1 MPVPQSEFSCGAG
14 ILPARKSLVEKG
26 TTSRLNRIR
35 SNWEFRECESFGR
48 LSRRA
53 TILNLKSQEVW
64 VKEVIKSLSEF
75 RNRPLALA
83 KRSEGKPAPT
93 GATPT
98 KRIAPKLLSLLW
110 LCAIASVAFL
120 WNLGNIGLVDET
132 EPLFAEAA
140 RQMTVTG
147 DWITPYF
154 NGETRFDKPPLI
166 YWLMAVAYRTLGVN
180 EWAVRLPSALC
191 AIGLTCL
198 GFYTLS
204 KSKEEGR
211 RKKEEGRRKKEE
223 GHDTDSDTDTRMN
236 VTVFP
241 PSFSHSPTPP
251 LSPSPSIPIFLSTPW
266 IGAALIALNPQTI
279 AWGRTGVSDMLLVSC
294 MCSALLAFFL
304 GYTLEEQREKTEF
317 STVSAS
323 RFPNKW
329 YLTFYVLIALAILA
343 KGPVGI
349 VIPALIVG
357 CFGLYLGNFRQL
369 WREMR
374 PVSGILIILAIA
386 LPWYIL
392 VILANGQTYI
402 DSFFGYH
409 NFQRFTGVVNK
420 HSAPWYFYFF
430 VVLVGFAPW
439 SIYLPVAIARTRF
452 WQRSY
457 WRRQPRSAQLSLFA
471 LFWFGCIFGFFTIA
485 VTKLPSYVL
494 PLIPAAAILVT
505 LLWSDIIAGN
515 EPKNRREKLEKPPD
529 FLPRGLLVTYIFNV
543 VFLLIVAGATFYSYN
558 WLGDDP
564 AMPNFPQAIQQSGL
578 LIVGGAIWIT
588 TAVAIA
594 LLLWKRQQ
602 RWILVANLIGLVAF
616 IIFGLTP
623 AYKVVDINRQLPLR
637 QLAQVAVQQKL
648 PGEEF
653 IMVGFW
659 KPSLVFYTQGPVTY
673 YRAVQKAID
682 YINESKN
689 PTSPSILLLGYP
701 EKFVQLG
708 LQPNQYQ
715 LLDSRG
721 AYQLARVPRTAF
733 R

>member
-1 MPVPQSEFSCGAG
+1 M
-14 ILPARKSLVEKG
+14 
-26 TTSRLNRIR
+26 
-35 SNWEFRECESFGR
+35 
-48 LSRRA
+48 RA
-53 TILNLKSQEVW
+53 KILNLKSQEVW

-75 RNRPLALA
+75 RNRP
-83 KRSEGKPAPT
+83 
-93 GATPT
+93 
-98 KRIAPKLLSLLW
+98 IAPKLLSLLW
-110 LCAIASVAFL
+110 LCAIAWVGFL

-198 GFYTLS
+198 GFYTLQQFTH
-204 KSKEEGR
+204 SKEEGR
-211 RKKEEGRRKKEE
+211 RKEEEARKNEE
-223 GHDTDSDTDTRMN
+223 GHDTDRDTDTRMN
-236 VTVFP
+236 VTMFP
-241 PSFSHSPTPP
+241 PP
-251 LSPSPSIPIFLSTPW
+251 LPLFLSTPW

-279 AWGRTGVSDMLLVSC
+279 AWGRTGVSDMLLVGC

-304 GYTLEEQREKTEF
+304 GYTLEEQREKAEI
-317 STVSAS
+317 SPVSAS
-323 RFPNKW
+323 LFPNKW

-349 VIPALIVG
+349 VVPALIVG
-357 CFGLYLGNFRQL
+357 SFGLYLGNFRQL

-409 NFQRFTGVVNK
+409 NFQRFTAVVNK
-420 HSAPWYFYFF
+420 HSAPRYFYFF

-471 LFWFGCIFGFFTIA
+471 LFWFACIFGFFTIA

-515 EPKNRREKLEKPPD
+515 EPQNRRIKLEKKPNS
-529 FLPRGLLVTYIFNV
+529 LPRGLLVTYIFNV
-543 VFLLIVAGATFYSYN
+543 VFLLMIAGATFYCYN

-578 LIVGGAIWIT
+578 LIVGGTIWIT

-602 RWILVANLIGLVAF
+602 RWILVANFIGLVAF

-659 KPSLVFYTQGPVTY
+659 KPSLVFYTQGSVTY
-673 YRAVQKAID
+673 YRVVTKAID
-682 YINESKN
+682 YIKESKN

-701 EKFVQLG
+701 EKFVELG

-721 AYQLARVPRTAF
+721 AYQLARVPRQAF

>member
-1 MPVPQSEFSCGAG
+1 M
-14 ILPARKSLVEKG
+14 
-26 TTSRLNRIR
+26 
-35 SNWEFRECESFGR
+35 
-48 LSRRA
+48 
-53 TILNLKSQEVW
+53 
-64 VKEVIKSLSEF
+64 KEVIKNLSEF
-75 RNRPLALA
+75 RNRPLAKAL
-83 KRSEGKPAPT
+83 RSEGKPS
-93 GATPT
+93 

-110 LCAIASVAFL
+110 LCAIAWVGFL

-140 RQMTVTG
+140 RQMTLTG

-204 KSKEEGR
+204 KEKASSATSNVRDVTDVTDVRKEEEGR
-211 RKKEEGRRKKEE
+211 GDEEEGKF
-223 GHDTDSDTDTRMN
+223 
-236 VTVFP
+236 FP
-241 PSFSHSPTPP
+241 TQNSKLKTPRLP
-251 LSPSPSIPIFLSTPW
+251 LFLSTPW

-279 AWGRTGVSDMLLVSC
+279 AWGRTGVSDMLLVAC

-304 GYTLEEQREKTEF
+304 GYTLEEQREQAEF

-349 VIPALIVG
+349 VVPALIVG
-357 CFGLYLGNFRQL
+357 SFGLYLGNFRQL

-386 LPWYIL
+386 LPWYIF

-439 SIYLPVAIARTRF
+439 SIYLPLAIARTRF

-515 EPKNRREKLEKPPD
+515 EPENRRAKLEKKPNS
-529 FLPRGLLVTYIFNV
+529 LPRGLLVTYIFNV
-543 VFLLIVAGATFYSYN
+543 IFLLIVAGATFYSYN

-648 PGEEF
+648 PGEELM
-653 IMVGFW
+653 MVGFW

-673 YRAVQKAID
+673 YRAVRKAID
-682 YINESKN
+682 YIKESKN
-689 PTSPSILLLGYP
+689 PTSPSILVLGYP
-701 EKFVQLG
+701 DKFEQLG

-715 LLDSRG
+715 LVDSRG

>member
-1 MPVPQSEFSCGAG
+1 
-14 ILPARKSLVEKG
+14 
-26 TTSRLNRIR
+26 
-35 SNWEFRECESFGR
+35 
-48 LSRRA
+48 
-53 TILNLKSQEVW
+53 
-64 VKEVIKSLSEF
+64 VKEVIKNLSEF

-83 KRSEGKPAPT
+83 KRSEGKPS
-93 GATPT
+93 

-110 LCAIASVAFL
+110 LCAIAWVGFL

-140 RQMTVTG
+140 RQMTLTG

-204 KSKEEGR
+204 KEEGR
-211 RKKEEGRRKKEE
+211 RKEEEGRGDEEE
-223 GHDTDSDTDTRMN
+223 GKF
-236 VTVFP
+236 FP
-241 PSFSHSPTPP
+241 TQNSKLKTPRLP
-251 LSPSPSIPIFLSTPW
+251 LFLSTPW

-279 AWGRTGVSDMLLVSC
+279 AWGRTGVSDMLLVGC

-304 GYTLEEQREKTEF
+304 GYTLEEQREQAEF

-349 VIPALIVG
+349 VVPALIVG

-386 LPWYIL
+386 LPWYIF

-505 LLWSDIIAGN
+505 LLWSDIIAGK
-515 EPKNRREKLEKPPD
+515 EPENRRAKLEKKPNS
-529 FLPRGLLVTYIFNV
+529 LPRGLLVTYIFNV
-543 VFLLIVAGATFYSYN
+543 IFLLIVAGATFYSYN

-564 AMPNFPQAIQQSGL
+564 AMPNFPQAIQESGL

-648 PGEEF
+648 PGEELM
-653 IMVGFW
+653 MVGFW
-659 KPSLVFYTQGPVTY
+659 KPSLVFYTQGQVTY

-682 YINESKN
+682 YIKESKN
-689 PTSPSILLLGYP
+689 PTSPSILVLGYP
-701 EKFVQLG
+701 EKFEQLG

-715 LLDSRG
+715 LVDSRG
-721 AYQLARVPRTAF
+721 AYQLARVPRQAF

>member
-1 MPVPQSEFSCGAG
+1 MRV
-14 ILPARKSLVEKG
+14 K
-26 TTSRLNRIR
+26 
-35 SNWEFRECESFGR
+35 
-48 LSRRA
+48 
-53 TILNLKSQEVW
+53 ILNLKSQEVW
-64 VKEVIKSLSEF
+64 VKELIKNLSEYY
-75 RNRPLALA
+75 RHRPLA
-83 KRSEGKPAPT
+83 KPS
-93 GATPT
+93 
-98 KRIAPKLLSLLW
+98 KRIAPLLLSILW
-110 LCAIASVAFL
+110 LCAIAWVAFL

-191 AIGLTCL
+191 AIALTCL

-204 KSKEEGR
+204 RSKKQGSSA
-211 RKKEEGRRKKEE
+211 
-223 GHDTDSDTDTRMN
+223 TDSVADVTDLTDTREQSERL
-236 VTVFP
+236 FSPSP
-241 PSFSHSPTPP
+241 PLP
-251 LSPSPSIPIFLSTPW
+251 LSPSPHLPLFLSTPW

-279 AWGRTGVSDMLLVSC
+279 AWARTGVSDMLLVAC

-304 GYTLEEQREKTEF
+304 GYTLEEQRQKAEL
-317 STVSAS
+317 STISAG

-329 YLTFYVLIALAILA
+329 YLTCYVLIALAILA

-349 VIPALIVG
+349 VLPALIIG
-357 CFGLYLGNFRQL
+357 SFGLYLGNFRQL

-374 PVSGILIILAIA
+374 PLSGILIIMAIA

-392 VILANGQTYI
+392 VILANGETYI

-409 NFQRFTGVVNK
+409 NFQRFTEVVNK

-439 SIYLPVAIARTRF
+439 SIYLPLAIARTRF
-452 WQRSY
+452 WQRTY

-515 EPKNRREKLEKPPD
+515 EPTNRRAKLEKKSNS
-529 FLPRGLLVTYIFNV
+529 LPRGLLVTYIFNV
-543 VFLLIVAGATFYSYN
+543 VFLLIVAGATFYCYN

-578 LIVGGAIWIT
+578 LMIGGTIWIT
-588 TAVAIA
+588 AAAAIG
-594 LLLWKRQQ
+594 LLFWKRQQ
-602 RWILVANLIGLVAF
+602 RWILVANFIGLVAF

-623 AYKVVDINRQLPLR
+623 AYNLVDLNRQLPLR
-637 QLAQVAVQQKL
+637 ELAKVVVQQKQ
-648 PGEEF
+648 PGEELMM
-653 IMVGFW
+653 IGFW
-659 KPSLVFYTQGPVTY
+659 KPSLVFYTQDSVTY
-673 YRAVQKAID
+673 YRLVRGARD
-682 YINESKN
+682 YMKESKN
-689 PTSPSILLLGYP
+689 NTSPSILVLGYP
-701 EKFVQLG
+701 HKFVEFG

-721 AYQLARVPRTAF
+721 AYQLARVPKNAF
-733 R
+733 LN

>member
-1 MPVPQSEFSCGAG
+1 M
-14 ILPARKSLVEKG
+14 
-26 TTSRLNRIR
+26 
-35 SNWEFRECESFGR
+35 
-48 LSRRA
+48 
-53 TILNLKSQEVW
+53 
-64 VKEVIKSLSEF
+64 KEVIKSLSEF
-75 RNRPLALA
+75 RNRPFA
-83 KRSEGKPAPT
+83 KPSK
-93 GATPT
+93 
-98 KRIAPKLLSLLW
+98 KIAPKLLSLLW

-140 RQMTVTG
+140 RQMTLTG

-204 KSKEEGR
+204 KEEGSSATDSVTDLTDV
-211 RKKEEGRRKKEE
+211 RKKEEVRWKPEEETENNNSKLKTRRL
-223 GHDTDSDTDTRMN
+223 
-236 VTVFP
+236 
-241 PSFSHSPTPP
+241 P
-251 LSPSPSIPIFLSTPW
+251 LFLSTPW

-279 AWGRTGVSDMLLVSC
+279 AWGRTGVSDMLLVGC

-304 GYTLEEQREKTEF
+304 GYTLEEQREQAEF

-349 VIPALIVG
+349 VVPALIVG

-386 LPWYIL
+386 LPWYIF

-515 EPKNRREKLEKPPD
+515 EPENRRAKLEKKPNS
-529 FLPRGLLVTYIFNV
+529 LPRGLLVTYIFNV
-543 VFLLIVAGATFYSYN
+543 VFLLIIAAATFYCYN

-602 RWILVANLIGLVAF
+602 RWILVANFIGLVAF

-648 PGEEF
+648 PGEELL
-653 IMVGFW
+653 MVGFW

-682 YINESKN
+682 YVKESKN
-689 PTSPSILLLGYP
+689 PTSPSILVLGYP

-708 LQPNQYQ
+708 LQPNEYQ
-715 LLDSRG
+715 LVDSRG
-721 AYQLARVPRTAF
+721 AYQLARVPRNAF

>member
-1 MPVPQSEFSCGAG
+1 MPVPQRVNFLVVG
-14 ILPARKSLVEKG
+14 IVPAHESLVENG
-26 TTSRLNRIR
+26 ATSLFNRIR
-35 SNWEFRECESFGR
+35 SSWEFRECESFGR
-48 LSRRA
+48 LSMRA
-53 TILNLKSQEVW
+53 KILNLKSQEVW
-64 VKEVIKSLSEF
+64 VKEVIKNLSEF
-75 RNRPLALA
+75 RKRP
-83 KRSEGKPAPT
+83 
-93 GATPT
+93 
-98 KRIAPKLLSLLW
+98 IAPKLLSLLW
-110 LCAIASVAFL
+110 LCAIAWVGFL

-147 DWITPYF
+147 DIITPYF

-204 KSKEEGR
+204 KEEGR
-211 RKKEEGRRKKEE
+211 RKKEEGRQNEE
-223 GHDTDSDTDTRMN
+223 EAKS
-236 VTVFP
+236 P
-241 PSFSHSPTPP
+241 PSDTPP
-251 LSPSPSIPIFLSTPW
+251 LGNSLNLPIFFSTPW

-279 AWGRTGVSDMLLVSC
+279 AWGRTGVSDMLLVAC

-304 GYTLEEQREKTEF
+304 GYTLEEQREKAEF

-349 VIPALIVG
+349 VVPALIVG

-471 LFWFGCIFGFFTIA
+471 LFWFGCIFCFFTIA

-515 EPKNRREKLEKPPD
+515 EPENRRIKLEKKPNS
-529 FLPRGLLVTYIFNV
+529 LPRGLLATYIFNV
-543 VFLLIVAGATFYSYN
+543 VFLLIIAGATFYCYN

-578 LIVGGAIWIT
+578 LIVGGTIWIT

-594 LLLWKRQQ
+594 LLLWQRQQ

-659 KPSLVFYTQGPVTY
+659 KPSLVFYTQEPVTY
-673 YRAVQKAID
+673 YRAVTKAID
-682 YINESKN
+682 YIKQSKN

-715 LLDSRG
+715 LLESRG
-721 AYQLARVPRTAF
+721 AYQLARVPRQAF
-733 R
+733 Q

>member
-1 MPVPQSEFSCGAG
+1 M
-14 ILPARKSLVEKG
+14 
-26 TTSRLNRIR
+26 
-35 SNWEFRECESFGR
+35 
-48 LSRRA
+48 
-53 TILNLKSQEVW
+53 
-64 VKEVIKSLSEF
+64 KEVIKNLSEF
-75 RNRPLALA
+75 RNRPLA
-83 KRSEGKPAPT
+83 KPAPT

-110 LCAIASVAFL
+110 LCAIAWVGFL

-140 RQMTVTG
+140 RQMTLTG

-204 KSKEEGR
+204 KEEGR
-211 RKKEEGRRKKEE
+211 RKEEEGRGDEEE
-223 GHDTDSDTDTRMN
+223 GKF
-236 VTVFP
+236 FP
-241 PSFSHSPTPP
+241 TQNSKLKTPRLP
-251 LSPSPSIPIFLSTPW
+251 LFLSTPW

-279 AWGRTGVSDMLLVSC
+279 AWGRTGVSDMLLVGC

-304 GYTLEEQREKTEF
+304 GYTLEEQREQAEF

-349 VIPALIVG
+349 VVPALIVG

-515 EPKNRREKLEKPPD
+515 EPENRRAKLEKKPNS
-529 FLPRGLLVTYIFNV
+529 LPRGLLVTYIFNV
-543 VFLLIVAGATFYSYN
+543 IFLLIVAGATFYSYN

-648 PGEEF
+648 PGEELL
-653 IMVGFW
+653 MVGFW

-673 YRAVQKAID
+673 YRSVRGAID
-682 YINESKN
+682 YIKESKN
-689 PTSPSILLLGYP
+689 PTSPSILVLGYP
-701 EKFVQLG
+701 DKFVQLG

-715 LLDSRG
+715 LVDSRG
-721 AYQLARVPRTAF
+721 AYQLARIPRTAF

>member
-1 MPVPQSEFSCGAG
+1 M
-14 ILPARKSLVEKG
+14 
-26 TTSRLNRIR
+26 
-35 SNWEFRECESFGR
+35 
-48 LSRRA
+48 
-53 TILNLKSQEVW
+53 
-64 VKEVIKSLSEF
+64 
-75 RNRPLALA
+75 
-83 KRSEGKPAPT
+83 
-93 GATPT
+93 
-98 KRIAPKLLSLLW
+98 LLSILW
-110 LCAIASVAFL
+110 LCAIAWVGFL

-147 DWITPYF
+147 DFITPYF

-180 EWAVRLPSALC
+180 ELAVRLPSALC

-204 KSKEEGR
+204 KEEGR
-211 RKKEEGRRKKEE
+211 RKEEEGRRKEQEGRRKEQEGRRKEE
-223 GHDTDSDTDTRMN
+223 EEGKFFPTQNSKLKTRRL
-236 VTVFP
+236 
-241 PSFSHSPTPP
+241 P
-251 LSPSPSIPIFLSTPW
+251 LFFSTPW

-294 MCSALLAFFL
+294 MCAALLAFFL
-304 GYTLEEQREKTEF
+304 GYTLEEQREKAEF
-317 STVSAS
+317 SPVSAS

-349 VIPALIVG
+349 VVPALIVG
-357 CFGLYLGNFRQL
+357 SFGLYLGNFRQL

-386 LPWYIL
+386 LPWYIF

-505 LLWSDIIAGN
+505 LLWSDIIASN
-515 EPKNRREKLEKPPD
+515 EPENRRAKLEKKPNS
-529 FLPRGLLVTYIFNV
+529 LPRGLLVTYIFNV
-543 VFLLIVAGATFYSYN
+543 IFLLIIAGATFYCYN

-578 LIVGGAIWIT
+578 LIVGGAIWII

-659 KPSLVFYTQGPVTY
+659 KPSLVFYTQGQVTY
-673 YRAVQKAID
+673 YRAVTKAID
-682 YINESKN
+682 YIKESKN
-689 PTSPSILLLGYP
+689 PTSPSILVLGYP

-715 LLDSRG
+715 LVDSRG

>member
-1 MPVPQSEFSCGAG
+1 MRVK
-14 ILPARKSLVEKG
+14 IYH
-26 TTSRLNRIR
+26 
-35 SNWEFRECESFGR
+35 
-48 LSRRA
+48 
-53 TILNLKSQEVW
+53 LKSQEAW
-64 VKEVIKSLSEF
+64 VKEVIKNLSEF
-75 RNRPLALA
+75 RNRP
-83 KRSEGKPAPT
+83 
-93 GATPT
+93 
-98 KRIAPKLLSLLW
+98 IAPVLLSLLW
-110 LCAIASVAFL
+110 LCAIAWVGFL

-166 YWLMAVAYRTLGVN
+166 YWLMAVAYRSIGVN

-191 AIGLTCL
+191 AIALACL

-204 KSKEEGR
+204 KLESSSATDSVKDLTDVRNQEEGIRNRESGIGNQEER
-211 RKKEEGRRKKEE
+211 RKNEEEETENQNSNLKSRR
-223 GHDTDSDTDTRMN
+223 
-236 VTVFP
+236 
-241 PSFSHSPTPP
+241 
-251 LSPSPSIPIFLSTPW
+251 LPIFLSTPW

-279 AWGRTGVSDMLLVSC
+279 AWGRTGVSDMLLSAC

-304 GYTLEEQREKTEF
+304 GYTLEEQRQKTEF

-349 VIPALIVG
+349 VLPALIVG
-357 CFGLYLGNFRQL
+357 CFALYLGNFRQL

-374 PVSGILIILAIA
+374 PVSGISIILAIA

-392 VILANGQTYI
+392 VILDNGQTYI

-409 NFQRFTGVVNK
+409 NFQRFTEVVNK
-420 HSAPWYFYFF
+420 HSAPWYFYFL

-439 SIYLPVAIARTRF
+439 SIYLPAAIARTRF

-457 WRRQPRSAQLSLFA
+457 WRRQARSAQLSLFA

-505 LLWSDIIAGN
+505 LFWGDIIAGR
-515 EPKNRREKLEKPPD
+515 EPAIRPGKLEKKPHS
-529 FLPRGLLVTYIFNV
+529 LPRGLLVTYIFNV
-543 VFLLIVAGATFYSYN
+543 VFLLIVAGATFYCYN

-588 TAVAIA
+588 AAGAIA

-602 RWILVANLIGLVAF
+602 RWILVANFIGLVAF

-623 AYKVVDINRQLPLR
+623 AYKLVDINRQLPLR

-648 PGEEF
+648 PGEELMM
-653 IMVGFW
+653 IGFW
-659 KPSLVFYTQGPVTY
+659 KPSLVYYTESPVIFYRLARG
-673 YRAVQKAID
+673 AKN
-682 YINESKN
+682 YIEESKN
-689 PTSPSILLLGYP
+689 QSSPSILVLGYP
-701 EKFVQLG
+701 HKFKEFG

-721 AYQLARVPRTAF
+721 AYQLARVQKTAF
-733 R
+733 

>member
-1 MPVPQSEFSCGAG
+1 M
-14 ILPARKSLVEKG
+14 
-26 TTSRLNRIR
+26 
-35 SNWEFRECESFGR
+35 
-48 LSRRA
+48 
-53 TILNLKSQEVW
+53 
-64 VKEVIKSLSEF
+64 KEVIKSLSEF
-75 RNRPLALA
+75 RKRPLA
-83 KRSEGKPAPT
+83 KPS
-93 GATPT
+93 

-110 LCAIASVAFL
+110 LCAIAWVGFL

-140 RQMTVTG
+140 RQMTLTG

-204 KSKEEGR
+204 KEEGR
-211 RKKEEGRRKKEE
+211 RKEEEGRGDEEE
-223 GHDTDSDTDTRMN
+223 GKF
-236 VTVFP
+236 FP
-241 PSFSHSPTPP
+241 TQNSKLKTPRLP
-251 LSPSPSIPIFLSTPW
+251 LFFSTPW

-279 AWGRTGVSDMLLVSC
+279 AWGRTGVSDMLLVGC

-304 GYTLEEQREKTEF
+304 GYTLEEQREQAEF
-317 STVSAS
+317 STVSPS

-349 VIPALIVG
+349 VVPALIVG

-386 LPWYIL
+386 LPWYIF
-392 VILANGQTYI
+392 VILDNGQTYI

-515 EPKNRREKLEKPPD
+515 EPENRRAKLEKKPNS
-529 FLPRGLLVTYIFNV
+529 LPRGLLVTYIFNV
-543 VFLLIVAGATFYSYN
+543 IFLLIVAGATLYSYN

-588 TAVAIA
+588 AAVAIA
-594 LLLWKRQQ
+594 LLLWQWQQ

-659 KPSLVFYTQGPVTY
+659 KPSLVFYTEGPVTY

-682 YINESKN
+682 YIKESKN
-689 PTSPSILLLGYP
+689 PTSPSVLVLGYP

-721 AYQLARVPRTAF
+721 AYQLARVPRQAF

>member
-1 MPVPQSEFSCGAG
+1 M
-14 ILPARKSLVEKG
+14 
-26 TTSRLNRIR
+26 
-35 SNWEFRECESFGR
+35 
-48 LSRRA
+48 
-53 TILNLKSQEVW
+53 
-64 VKEVIKSLSEF
+64 KEVIKSLSEF
-75 RNRPLALA
+75 RNRPLA
-83 KRSEGKPAPT
+83 KPS
-93 GATPT
+93 

-110 LCAIASVAFL
+110 LFAIAWVGFL

-180 EWAVRLPSALC
+180 ELAVRLPSALC

-204 KSKEEGR
+204 KEEGR
-211 RKKEEGRRKKEE
+211 RKEEEGRRKEE
-223 GHDTDSDTDTRMN
+223 EETENNNSKLKTRR
-236 VTVFP
+236 
-241 PSFSHSPTPP
+241 
-251 LSPSPSIPIFLSTPW
+251 LPIFLSTPW
-266 IGAALIALNPQTI
+266 IGAALIALNPHTI
-279 AWGRTGVSDMLLVSC
+279 AWGRTGVSDMLLVGC

-304 GYTLEEQREKTEF
+304 GYTLEEQREKAEF

-349 VIPALIVG
+349 VVPALIVG
-357 CFGLYLGNFRQL
+357 SFGLYLGNFRQL

-420 HSAPWYFYFF
+420 HSAPRYFYFF

-471 LFWFGCIFGFFTIA
+471 LFWFACIFGFFTIA

-515 EPKNRREKLEKPPD
+515 EPQNRQIKLEKKPNS
-529 FLPRGLLVTYIFNV
+529 LPRGLLVTYIFNV
-543 VFLLIVAGATFYSYN
+543 VFLLMIAGATFYCYN

-578 LIVGGAIWIT
+578 LIVGGTIWIT

-602 RWILVANLIGLVAF
+602 RWIVVANLIGLVAF

-673 YRAVQKAID
+673 YRAVTKAID
-682 YINESKN
+682 YIKESKN

-701 EKFVQLG
+701 EKFVELG

-721 AYQLARVPRTAF
+721 AYQLARVLRQAF

>member
-1 MPVPQSEFSCGAG
+1 M
-14 ILPARKSLVEKG
+14 
-26 TTSRLNRIR
+26 
-35 SNWEFRECESFGR
+35 
-48 LSRRA
+48 
-53 TILNLKSQEVW
+53 
-64 VKEVIKSLSEF
+64 KEVIKKLSEF
-75 RNRPLALA
+75 QRNRPLALA
-83 KRSEGKPAPT
+83 KRSNGKPSSSRA
-93 GATPT
+93 ALT
-98 KRIAPKLLSLLW
+98 KRIAPLLLSLLW

-204 KSKEEGR
+204 KEEGSWA
-211 RKKEEGRRKKEE
+211 
-223 GHDTDSDTDTRMN
+223 TDSVTD
-236 VTVFP
+236 VTDVTDVTEKSEGIF
-241 PSFSHSPTPP
+241 
-251 LSPSPSIPIFLSTPW
+251 SPSPTRPLFLSTPW

-279 AWGRTGVSDMLLVSC
+279 AWGRTGVSDMLLVGC

-304 GYTLEEQREKTEF
+304 GYTLEEQREQAEL

-349 VIPALIVG
+349 VVPALIIG
-357 CFGLYLGNFRQL
+357 SFGLYLGNFRQL

-374 PVSGILIILAIA
+374 PVSGILIVLAIA

-505 LLWSDIIAGN
+505 LLWSDIIAGHQ
-515 EPKNRREKLEKPPD
+515 PQNRPGKLEKKPNS
-529 FLPRGLLVTYIFNV
+529 LPRGLLVTYIFNV
-543 VFLLIVAGATFYSYN
+543 VFLLIIAGATFYCYN

-564 AMPNFPQAIQQSGL
+564 AMPTFPQAIQESGL

-588 TAVAIA
+588 AAVAIA
-594 LLLWKRQQ
+594 LLLWQRQE
-602 RWILVANLIGLVAF
+602 RWILVANFIGLVAF

-623 AYKVVDINRQLPLR
+623 AYNLVDINRQLPLR
-637 QLAQVAVQQKL
+637 QLAQVVVQQKL
-648 PGEEF
+648 PGEELMM
-653 IMVGFW
+653 IGFW
-659 KPSLVFYTQGPVTY
+659 KPSLVYYTEGRVTY
-673 YRAVQKAID
+673 YRIVRKAID
-682 YINESKN
+682 YIQESKN
-689 PTSPSILLLGYP
+689 NTSPSILVLGYP
-701 EKFVQLG
+701 HKFMELG

-721 AYQLARVPRTAF
+721 AYQLARVPRKAF
-733 R
+733 LR